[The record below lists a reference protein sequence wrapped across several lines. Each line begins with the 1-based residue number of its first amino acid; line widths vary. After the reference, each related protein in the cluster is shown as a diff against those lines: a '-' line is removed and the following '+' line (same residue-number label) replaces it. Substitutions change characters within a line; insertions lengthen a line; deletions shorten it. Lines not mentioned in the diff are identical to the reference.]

1 MMLLHVAATIG
12 AFVMASQSPTS
23 HAHQVEMVA
32 RMARGYLG
40 EQYVYGDTGEEGFD
54 CSSFVQAVF
63 RDNGYFLPRT
73 SREQA
78 TVGEPITQDDVR
90 PGDLLFFTQNPGSQ
104 RITHVGIA
112 LGHNRMIHASRG
124 RQHVVISKW
133 DQPYFLKRWFAAR
146 RIR

>member
-1 MMLLHVAATIG
+1 MMLLNVAMVLGTLVVSAESS
-12 AFVMASQSPTS
+12 ASRTTQ
-23 HAHQVEMVA
+23 AEVIA
-32 RMARGYLG
+32 RMARDYLG

-63 RDNGYFLPRT
+63 RDNGFQLPRT

-90 PGDLLFFTQNPGSQ
+90 PGDLLFFTQRPGSQ
-104 RITHVGIA
+104 RITHVAIA
-112 LGHNRMIHASRG
+112 IGHNRMIHASRG

-133 DQPYFLKRWFAAR
+133 DQPYFLNRWFAAR